1 MLDPFAP
8 DPDAL
13 TDRELEAARWHPERE
28 TLALAATGAAVVLGA
43 LKTKCTSCD
52 DRHIG
57 ARKDALYLDQENWE
71 TPPQPTGDGTM
82 SWRKSAIFAVD
93 CAAVLAAVLIAA
105 PFVLILTSPFL
116 VSY

>member
-1 MLDPFAP
+1 MLDPSAP

-13 TDRELEAARWHPERE
+13 TDHEREAARWHPERE
-28 TLALAATGAAVVLGA
+28 TLALAATGAAKVLGA

-57 ARKDALYLDQENWE
+57 APKDALYLDQENRGT
-71 TPPQPTGDGTM
+71 TPQLTGDGTM

-93 CAAVLAAVLIAA
+93 CAAVLAGVLIAA
-105 PFVLILTSPFL
+105 PFVLILTSPFW